1 MLDLN
6 FKIQH
11 LKKIISSGDFLNKKV
26 TKVLKKF
33 KEDYELYNIYGITEL
48 VRVFIN
54 CINKS
59 KNPYS
64 LGKELPHFK
73 IKLKKTSNKIYELC
87 IKSKYVFKG
96 YFENNINKDVL
107 INNYFFTN
115 DLITKRKREMNI
127 VGRKNEIF
135 KSSE

>member
-1 MLDLN
+1 MGLLFKRAGCDLN

-26 TKVLKKF
+26 ILKFLKKF

-48 VRVFIN
+48 GGRVFIN

-87 IKSKYVFKG
+87 IKSKYVLKDILKIILIKMF
-96 YFENNINKDVL
+96 NK
-107 INNYFFTN
+107 
-115 DLITKRKREMNI
+115 
-127 VGRKNEIF
+127 
-135 KSSE
+135 